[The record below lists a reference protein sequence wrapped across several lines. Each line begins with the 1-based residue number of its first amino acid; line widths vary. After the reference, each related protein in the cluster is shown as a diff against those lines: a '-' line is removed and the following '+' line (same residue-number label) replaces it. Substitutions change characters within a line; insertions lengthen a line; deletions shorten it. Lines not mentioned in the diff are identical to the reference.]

1 MANRLNVPRTGQDV
15 TIALVEHDP
24 ARTVALELEPA
35 TFDFGNADG
44 HTTGIG
50 LTCGQRK
57 EYNVAATR
65 SERDDDAG
73 RPCLAAGLFALS
85 CSRAH
90 K

>member
-44 HTTGIG
+44 HTTGSG
-50 LTCGQRK
+50 SRVVSEKVQRRRH
-57 EYNVAATR
+57 AQ
-65 SERDDDAG
+65 
-73 RPCLAAGLFALS
+73 
-85 CSRAH
+85 
-90 K
+90 